1 MTTDALMESTNP
13 SSMLAQADGMAQW
26 SESKKNEFCSLFEKR
41 AKFARLLCSLTASKF
56 AEGAKRRHFIS
67 EYHLDR
73 LERKT
78 SWRPSTDKWNYE
90 GSAAA
95 TGRSWDE
102 LERLAGERA
111 KTLLKEL
118 PPLKKAVEVIDVE
131 TSKKIGRLDLLKKKA
146 QELVEQIEEL
156 PTSIDMDDVDQNMT
170 VGEFRAHVKLVFE
183 QRKELVLKLNKVGK
197 EAQDLEISIEKKLY
211 KGLPGLS
218 DAVIDVLEAHLDRDK
233 GLSQMERRV
242 TEQVKFGDSDAAMGA
257 LSQFEKDE
265 EEVSQTLKNGLDKA
279 LSALKASVKEKAKER
294 RALKKKGE

>member
-41 AKFARLLCSLTASKF
+41 AKFARLLCSLTASKY

-131 TSKKIGRLDLLKKKA
+131 TSKKIGRL
-146 QELVEQIEEL
+146 E
-156 PTSIDMDDVDQNMT
+156 P
-170 VGEFRAHVKLVFE
+170 GRRRGRAA
-183 QRKELVLKLNKVGK
+183 R
-197 EAQDLEISIEKKLY
+197 
-211 KGLPGLS
+211 
-218 DAVIDVLEAHLDRDK
+218 DR
-233 GLSQMERRV
+233 R
-242 TEQVKFGDSDAAMGA
+242 T
-257 LSQFEKDE
+257 
-265 EEVSQTLKNGLDKA
+265 
-279 LSALKASVKEKAKER
+279 R
-294 RALKKKGE
+294 RAWCSRARRPGRHPCSGGRWWP